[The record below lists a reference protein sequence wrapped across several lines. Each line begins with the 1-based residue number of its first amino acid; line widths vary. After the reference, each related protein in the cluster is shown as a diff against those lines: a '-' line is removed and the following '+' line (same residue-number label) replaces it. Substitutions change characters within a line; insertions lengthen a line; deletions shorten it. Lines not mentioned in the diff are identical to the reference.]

1 MEIKKTL
8 KKERNLQLTRRRRIA
23 RIKKIRLEEMWT
35 AGPWLPGDFITPD
48 DIPKDFMDKP
58 GTVLVKGK

>member
-1 MEIKKTL
+1 
-8 KKERNLQLTRRRRIA
+8 
-23 RIKKIRLEEMWT
+23 MWT

-58 GTVLVKGK
+58 GAVWVKRK